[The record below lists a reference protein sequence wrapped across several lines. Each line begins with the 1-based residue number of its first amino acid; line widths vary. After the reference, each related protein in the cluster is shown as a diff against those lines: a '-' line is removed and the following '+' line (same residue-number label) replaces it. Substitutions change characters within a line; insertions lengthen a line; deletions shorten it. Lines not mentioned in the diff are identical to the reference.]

1 MAKRVK
7 KVDLRRIFMN
17 LQKQMIAK
25 LSANREILRHPG
37 TKGDS
42 TELNWVKMLAV
53 YLPKRYKV
61 DKAFVLDSKGGLS
74 EQIDLVIYDQQYSPF
89 LFNQDGALYIPAESV
104 YAVFEIKQTLNK
116 ENILYAGK
124 KAQTVRRLKRTTASI
139 PHAGGI
145 FNPKKHFKI
154 ISGMLCL
161 ESDLSS
167 PFGAVFKDALKCLN
181 VSQRINLGCVLKR
194 GAFEISYG
202 KSIVIK
208 KSEDYDA
215 LIFFFLRLLTSLQR
229 LGTVPAMDISQ
240 YEKVLQ

>member
-1 MAKRVK
+1 
-7 KVDLRRIFMN
+7 MN

-25 LSANREILRHPG
+25 LSANREILLHPG

-42 TELNWVKMLAV
+42 TELNWMKMLAV

-61 DKAFVLDSKGGLS
+61 DKAFVLDSNGDLS

-104 YAVFEIKQTLNK
+104 YAVFEIKQTMNRK
-116 ENILYAGK
+116 TILYAGD
-124 KAQTVRRLKRTTASI
+124 KAQSVRRLKRTTSSI
-139 PHAGGI
+139 PHAGGV
-145 FNPKKHFKI
+145 FKPKEHFEI
-154 ISGMLCL
+154 VAGILCL
-161 ESDLSS
+161 ESDLSP
-167 PFGAVFKDALKCLN
+167 PFGAAFKNALKSLD

-194 GAFEISYG
+194 GGFEITYG

-208 KSEDYDA
+208 KSDDYDA

-229 LGTVPAMDISQ
+229 LGTVPAMDISK